1 VLSQE
6 NKTARKILEKVFY
19 WPRFS
24 DIVEVGECEPKTE
37 GEPGMDQKKVVIYD
51 RSLCWHCWR
60 TKRLFKRKGYQ
71 FEAVDLTH
79 DSEGRAWLA
88 EATGRRTVPQVF
100 IDGHPVG
107 GFAAIRDL
115 DRSGELDL
123 LVRGG

>member
-1 VLSQE
+1 M
-6 NKTARKILEKVFY
+6 
-19 WPRFS
+19 
-24 DIVEVGECEPKTE
+24 VEVGERKPKAE
-37 GEPGMDQKKVVIYD
+37 GEPGMVQKKVVIYN
-51 RSLCWHCWR
+51 RAFCWR
-60 TKRLFKRKGYQ
+60 CWRAKRLFKRKGYQ
-71 FEAVDLTH
+71 FEAVDLTN

-107 GFAAIRDL
+107 GFPDIRDL